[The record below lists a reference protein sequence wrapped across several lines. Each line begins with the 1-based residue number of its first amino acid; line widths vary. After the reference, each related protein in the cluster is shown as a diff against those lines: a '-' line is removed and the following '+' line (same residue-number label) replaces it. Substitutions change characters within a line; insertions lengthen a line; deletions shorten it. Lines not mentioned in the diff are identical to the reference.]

1 MNSTKILC
9 DRFNVRLATLYESG
23 NFVRPASTSFFPFF
37 PFLLSFFFFFTD
49 ETEGTCQILPAIRSY
64 VITSS
69 ASRSP
74 RFRVRIERFYYD
86 VDYLRSGS
94 NSTDEQRTFTLVAGI
109 FSYWPMKLLTR
120 KSFSFF
126 LSDRN
131 TKEYFH
137 PLKNR
142 YSDLQ
147 VEKSST
153 SSILHMLNLINQIS
167 NDL

>member
-9 DRFNVRLATLYESG
+9 DRFNVRLATFYESG

-37 PFLLSFFFFFTD
+37 PFLLSFFFLTD

-94 NSTDEQRTFTLVAGI
+94 NSTDEQRTYIGGRHLFLLANETRDQKELLFLFVRPKYERILSSSKKSI
-109 FSYWPMKLLTR
+109 FRCRSGEIIDLFDSPYI
-120 KSFSFF
+120 KS
-126 LSDRN
+126 N
-131 TKEYFH
+131 
-137 PLKNR
+137 
-142 YSDLQ
+142 
-147 VEKSST
+147 
-153 SSILHMLNLINQIS
+153 
-167 NDL
+167 